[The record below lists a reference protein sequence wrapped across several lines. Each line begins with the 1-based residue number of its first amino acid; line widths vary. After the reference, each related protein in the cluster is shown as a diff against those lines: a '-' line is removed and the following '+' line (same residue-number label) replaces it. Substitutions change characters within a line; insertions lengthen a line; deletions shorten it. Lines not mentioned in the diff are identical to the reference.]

1 MKDKFKKL
9 LEDDN
14 SEDINNAAEESKN
27 KVWSQL
33 DINKKP
39 TSGFTNI
46 WKGIMALLILAVLGL
61 SINIWLNKDSKN
73 NLVAYDQ
80 LQIENIR
87 NEFQHKIDRLSLVNK
102 EWESKYILLEDSI
115 DESAKSQNL
124 IMANKKL
131 QIEYRDKIQLI
142 KDTIYLKPE
151 KLIVYQDKI
160 IRDTVF
166 IEKIIEVPV
175 TQEPIA
181 SNDVKYEMVDTKN
194 SVQFDLRSQ
203 AAAKEEALNKK
214 PWGIFSKLSTLN

>member
-14 SEDINNAAEESKN
+14 SVNINKAAEKAQNS
-27 KVWSQL
+27 VWGQL

-39 TSGFTNI
+39 TSGFTNV
-46 WKGIMALLILAVLGL
+46 WKGIMALLILAVFGL
-61 SINIWLNKDSKN
+61 SINYWSSQDSKD
-73 NLVAYDQ
+73 NLVALDQ
-80 LQIENIR
+80 PQVENIR
-87 NEFQHKIDRLSLVNK
+87 KDFQYEIDRLSRMNK
-102 EWESKYILLEDSI
+102 ELESKYLLLKDSLDKFPKPKEI
-115 DESAKSQNL
+115 FVAHKE
-124 IMANKKL
+124 L
-131 QIEYRDKIQLI
+131 QIEYRDKVQLVT
-142 KDTIYLKPE
+142 DTIYLNPE
-151 KLIVYQDKI
+151 KTIVYQDKI

-166 IEKIIEVPV
+166 IEKIIEVPA

-181 SNDVKYEMVDTKN
+181 SNDVKYEMTETKN